1 MQPEPQIL
9 TAGMG
14 DVVPILFIA
23 IALITGLLNFLKE
36 KKNTAEAQDLRRRKG
51 VRGNQR
57 DDELAQF
64 LDEVATSDTKPQPR
78 KRQQRKRPTQR
89 DRSQKRQKRREQNM
103 QSEERP
109 RRSPTKSSSVASQ
122 HLETEEL
129 SQIRDRHVAS
139 SVESR
144 HLESDVSEQ
153 HLYEQ
158 HLYETDEAG
167 AAAPPKS
174 QQHPIVVLLTRPGGI
189 RDAIM
194 LNEVLQPP
202 LSRRGK

>member
-1 MQPEPQIL
+1 MQPEPQVL
-9 TAGMG
+9 TAGIG

-23 IALITGLLNFLKE
+23 IALITGFLNFLKE
-36 KKNTAEAQDLRRRKG
+36 KKNAAEAQDMRRRKG
-51 VRGNQR
+51 ARGNQR

-89 DRSQKRQKRREQNM
+89 DRSQQRQKRREQNM

-109 RRSPTKSSSVASQ
+109 RRSPAKSSSVASR

-129 SQIRDRHVAS
+129 SQVSDRHVTS

-144 HLESDVSEQ
+144 HLESKVA
-153 HLYEQ
+153 EQ
-158 HLYETDEAG
+158 HLYETDGVAT
-167 AAAPPKS
+167 AATEESKI
-174 QQHPIVVLLTRPGGI
+174 HPIAVLLARPGGI

>member
-1 MQPEPQIL
+1 MQPEPQVL
-9 TAGMG
+9 TAGIG

-23 IALITGLLNFLKE
+23 IALITGFLNFLKE
-36 KKNTAEAQDLRRRKG
+36 KKNAAEAQDMRRRKG
-51 VRGNQR
+51 ARGNQR

-89 DRSQKRQKRREQNM
+89 DRSQQRQKRREQNM

-109 RRSPTKSSSVASQ
+109 RRSPAKSSSVASR

-129 SQIRDRHVAS
+129 SQVSDRHVTS

-144 HLESDVSEQ
+144 YLESKVA
-153 HLYEQ
+153 EQ
-158 HLYETDEAG
+158 HLYETDGVAT
-167 AAAPPKS
+167 AATEESKI
-174 QQHPIVVLLTRPGGI
+174 HPIAVLLARPGGI

>member
-1 MQPEPQIL
+1 MQPEPQVL
-9 TAGMG
+9 TAGIG

-23 IALITGLLNFLKE
+23 IALITGFLNFLKE
-36 KKNTAEAQDLRRRKG
+36 KKNAAEAQDMRRRKG
-51 VRGNQR
+51 ARGNQR

-89 DRSQKRQKRREQNM
+89 DRSQQRQKRREQNM

-109 RRSPTKSSSVASQ
+109 RRSPAKSSSVASR

-129 SQIRDRHVAS
+129 SQVSDRHVTS

-144 HLESDVSEQ
+144 HLESKVA
-153 HLYEQ
+153 EQ
-158 HLYETDEAG
+158 HLYETDGG
-167 AAAPPKS
+167 ATAATEESKI
-174 QQHPIVVLLTRPGGI
+174 HPIAVLLARPGGI